1 MVFRRSTKGPS
12 KDLDHLW
19 SCGPLVHL
27 WTYNGPPVD
36 LWVLDHQWT
45 SISGPIMD
53 HQWTYGSW
61 TISGPLSLDL

>member
-1 MVFRRSTKGPS
+1 MGPGPS
-12 KDLDHLW
+12 VDLY
-19 SCGPLVHL
+19 L

-53 HQWTYGSW
+53 HQWTTSPSFFFR
-61 TISGPLSLDL
+61 TIEEFLPSSFNFFTDILLE